1 MKIKIKTVD
10 LIKGTIE
17 NSEIEVTEKQAVEL
31 KEILD
36 SLSEQGE
43 IYVEEEI

>member
-10 LIKGTIE
+10 HIKGTIE

-31 KEILD
+31 MEILD
-36 SLSEQGE
+36 SLCDQGE
-43 IYVEEEI
+43 IYVGEE